1 MSNDATNKGTP
12 PGSNSSCVR
21 FTPAEYRRVQRDQ
34 LLTGR
39 SIPWLLK
46 TRYFSAAELRP
57 PAFDYDTSR
66 EILRQLGAIGN
77 NMNQVA
83 KRTNSGINAG
93 VDEQIAA
100 MFKLMKDLHALAMRD
115 YGDR

>member
-1 MSNDATNKGTP
+1 MSKEAGEKVATP
-12 PGSNSSCVR
+12 CSNSSCVR
-21 FTPAEYRRVQRDQ
+21 FTPVEYRRVQRDQ
-34 LLTGR
+34 LLTGQ

-57 PAFDYDTSR
+57 PAFDYETSR

-83 KRTNSGINAG
+83 KRTNSGINDG
-93 VDEQIAA
+93 VNEQIAA
-100 MFKLMKDLHALAMRD
+100 MFKLMKDVHALAMRD
-115 YGDR
+115 YGNR